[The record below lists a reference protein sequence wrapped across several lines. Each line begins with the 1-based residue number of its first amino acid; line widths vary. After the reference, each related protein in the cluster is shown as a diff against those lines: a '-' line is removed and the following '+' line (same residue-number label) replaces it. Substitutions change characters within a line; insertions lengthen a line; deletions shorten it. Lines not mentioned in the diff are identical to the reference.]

1 MASDWL
7 VRATVASNQKQKLV
21 VATSPL
27 TTQQYR
33 VRTNTGWLGIW
44 VMCPSGATC
53 LPMDCCFGE
62 PALKTH

>member
-1 MASDWL
+1 VMASDWL

-33 VRTNTGWLGIW
+33 VRTNTKHAFHCI
-44 VMCPSGATC
+44 VYIITYRY
-53 LPMDCCFGE
+53 
-62 PALKTH
+62 K